1 MNDTIR
7 RSVDVEEYEPIEI
20 VVIQFDSEDVIRTSG
35 GDDGEWDI
43 CGKHRI
49 SFGSDRT
56 CLLCQ
61 CN

>member
-43 CGKHRI
+43 
-49 SFGSDRT
+49 
-56 CLLCQ
+56 
-61 CN
+61 